1 MDAKDSFIT
10 KDYANTIVQI
20 CFNIKEIKS
29 LYDSGSPTSAKNI
42 FNCHEE
48 LKEKTD
54 SLIAS
59 SSERTIVKN
68 IESVRKSI
76 QNMLN
81 VYENILITFDHKEQ
95 LTDLLKLLD
104 KNLATLNN
112 SQNTNK
118 PT

>member
-10 KDYANTIVQI
+10 KDFAKTIVPI
-20 CFNIKEIKS
+20 CFNIKEIKD

-54 SLIAS
+54 ALITS
-59 SSERTIVKN
+59 SSERVFITN

-81 VYENILITFDHKEQ
+81 VYENIQIAFDHKEQ
-95 LTDLLKLLD
+95 LTDLLRLLD
-104 KNLATLNN
+104 KNLATLY
-112 SQNTNK
+112 SSSK
-118 PT
+118 HK

>member
-10 KDYANTIVQI
+10 KDFAKTIVQI
-20 CFNIKEIKS
+20 CFNIKEIKN

-42 FNCHEE
+42 FNCHDE
-48 LKEKTD
+48 LKEKAD

-59 SSERTIVKN
+59 SSEIATVKN

-81 VYENILITFDHKEQ
+81 VYENILIAFDHKEQ

-104 KNLATLNN
+104 KNLATLN
-112 SQNTNK
+112 SSLK
-118 PT
+118 HK

>member
-10 KDYANTIVQI
+10 KDFAKTITQI

-54 SLIAS
+54 ALITSL
-59 SSERTIVKN
+59 SERAFITN

-81 VYENILITFDHKEQ
+81 VYENIQIAFDHKEQ
-95 LTDLLKLLD
+95 LRDLLRLLD
-104 KNLATLNN
+104 KNLATLHN
-112 SQNTNK
+112 SSK
-118 PT
+118 HK